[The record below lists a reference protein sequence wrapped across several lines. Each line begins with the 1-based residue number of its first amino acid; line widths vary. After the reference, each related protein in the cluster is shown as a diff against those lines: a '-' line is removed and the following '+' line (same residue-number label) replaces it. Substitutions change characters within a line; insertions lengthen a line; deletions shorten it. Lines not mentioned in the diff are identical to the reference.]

1 MSHYALV
8 APPYPSHFE
17 VMQTLAG
24 ELIERGHRVSFLHQP
39 DAQRWLRDRRIGF
52 HAIGHADH
60 PAGSLDHA
68 LRLAA
73 NPSGPWHMRRMIR
86 QLAGT
91 SRMLCRELP
100 GALTAHQV
108 DAVLC
113 DQMEPAG
120 ALAAEALGLPCVS
133 LACALPI
140 NREAGLP
147 LPVMPFGYGRDP
159 RSQRL
164 FEAST
169 RVHDWFMRP
178 MAEVIDDA
186 CRRHGLPR
194 RTGPQDCLSS
204 LAQISQTLAA
214 FDFPRQA
221 LPGHFHALG
230 PLRKPPEQA
239 EGHWPLDVRKP
250 LVFAS
255 LGTLQGHRFSLFVR
269 IAKACRL
276 LDVQLLVA
284 HCGGLDLPQ
293 QARLL
298 QLGASVVTDFAPQQ
312 WAVQRADAVIC
323 HGGLNTVMDAL
334 AAKTPLLVL
343 PIAFDQPGVAARV
356 AYHQLGL
363 ALSRHASVSRIAG
376 ALARLL
382 AEPMP
387 GLARLEPAL
396 QGLDDSVRKAASIIE
411 TAVHAGRPVPAQD
424 AAWPMT

>member
-17 VMQTLAG
+17 VMQVLAG

-39 DAQRWLRDRRIGF
+39 DARRWVRDGRIGF
-52 HAIGHADH
+52 HPLGAGER
-60 PAGSLDHA
+60 PAGSLEHA

-73 NPSGPWHMRRMIR
+73 NPGGPWRLRRLIR

-91 SRMLCRELP
+91 SAMLCRELP
-100 GALTAHQV
+100 AAFAQQQV
-108 DAVLC
+108 DAVIC

-120 ALAAEALGLPCVS
+120 ALAAEACGLPFVS
-133 LACALPI
+133 VACALPI

-164 FEAST
+164 FDAST
-169 RVHDWFMRP
+169 RVHDWLMQP
-178 MAEVIDDA
+178 LAEVIDTA
-186 CRRHGLPR
+186 CQRHGLPKR
-194 RTGPQDCLSS
+194 DGLQGCLSP
-204 LAQISQTLAA
+204 LAQISQTPAA

-221 LPGHFHALG
+221 LPAHFHALG
-230 PLRKPPEQA
+230 PLRGKPPAASGDWQ
-239 EGHWPLDVRKP
+239 LDPRKP

-255 LGTLQGHRFSLFVR
+255 LGTLQGHRCNLFLR

-284 HCGGLDLPQ
+284 HCGGLDVQQ

-298 QLGASVVTDFAPQQ
+298 QVGASVVTDFVPQH
-312 WAVQRADAVIC
+312 WAVQRADVVIS

-334 AAKTPLLVL
+334 AARTPLLVL

-356 AYHQLGL
+356 QYHELGL
-363 ALSRHASVSRIAG
+363 ALSRHASVSRIAA

-382 AEPMP
+382 GEPMP
-387 GLARLEPAL
+387 GFAALQPAL
-396 QGLDDSVRKAASIIE
+396 QSLEHSVSKAASIIE
-411 TAVHAGRPVPAQD
+411 TAVATGRPVRAQD
-424 AAWPMT
+424 TP